1 MMLISARRMF
11 VPGGRLARRLARRLG
26 RRTAGSQ
33 FFFNVSLS
41 RRLPL
46 CRCRDR
52 VYLRRRGLNYLA

>member
-33 FFFNVSLS
+33 FFFTLVHLVVCLFVVVVIEST
-41 RRLPL
+41 
-46 CRCRDR
+46 CAD
-52 VYLRRRGLNYLA
+52 VD